1 MNSLKCDQ
9 SPAPFPQLYGQEEN
23 DERHEEDAIG
33 ATPRLVEHG
42 KV

>member
-1 MNSLKCDQ
+1 MVKKKTINVK
-9 SPAPFPQLYGQEEN
+9 N

-42 KV
+42 KI